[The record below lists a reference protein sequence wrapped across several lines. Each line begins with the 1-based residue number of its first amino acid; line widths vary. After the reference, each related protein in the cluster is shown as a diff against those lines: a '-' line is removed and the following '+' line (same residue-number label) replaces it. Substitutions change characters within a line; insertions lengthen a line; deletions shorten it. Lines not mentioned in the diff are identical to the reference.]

1 MNMTKIEIG
10 QLEKALAALVCR
22 PRLIRRDYW
31 MSRIECLLES
41 PGLSVQ
47 DRMRLCTLRDALG
60 TQPEESGVLTQ
71 R

>member
-1 MNMTKIEIG
+1 MTKIEIG
-10 QLEKALAALVCR
+10 ELEKALAALVSR

-31 MSRIECLLES
+31 MSRIECLLEG

-47 DRMRLCTLRDALG
+47 DRRRLCTLRDALG
-60 TQPEESGVLTQ
+60 TPPEAPGVLTQ

>member
-1 MNMTKIEIG
+1 MNITKIEIG
-10 QLEKALAALVCR
+10 ELEKALAALVCR

-41 PGLSVQ
+41 PGLSVH
-47 DRMRLCTLRDALG
+47 DRRRLCTLHDALG
-60 TQPEESGVLTQ
+60 TPSEASGVLTQ